1 MLSANGS
8 TSLSSS
14 EYTHTHTH
22 TQTQAQ
28 GTTGE
33 QWLILWKELA
43 LEESKMRAVDGRRW
57 QNSEMA
63 SFSVCVVCV
72 CVCLC
77 AGPSTSLLS
86 KHTSM
91 TMNC

>member
-1 MLSANGS
+1 MLSAIGN

-14 EYTHTHTH
+14 EYTH

-43 LEESKMRAVDGRRW
+43 LEESKMRAVDGR
-57 QNSEMA
+57 
-63 SFSVCVVCV
+63 
-72 CVCLC
+72 
-77 AGPSTSLLS
+77 
-86 KHTSM
+86 
-91 TMNC
+91 